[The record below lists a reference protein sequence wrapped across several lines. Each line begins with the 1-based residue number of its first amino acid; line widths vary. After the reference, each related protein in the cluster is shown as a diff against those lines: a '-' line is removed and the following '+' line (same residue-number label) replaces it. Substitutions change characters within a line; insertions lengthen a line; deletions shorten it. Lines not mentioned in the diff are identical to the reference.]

1 MAFSHLCTT
10 LNIYLLVF
18 LTFAQS
24 QGVLGEFMYVP
35 VYVVRNKMFPGSFL
49 MFVMLICPHD
59 RGTDNFCLL
68 LNSV

>member
-1 MAFSHLCTT
+1 
-10 LNIYLLVF
+10 
-18 LTFAQS
+18 
-24 QGVLGEFMYVP
+24 MYVP